1 MSWSKA
7 LRASLLTGLLLGTS
21 AILGACSFS
30 PVYSGTLASQPSLDL
45 AYAKPKTRLE
55 QVVYQELS
63 LRLGES
69 TSEMAP
75 LASVTVSSSVAD
87 LMVTTTANPAKGVQ
101 VTVSATLTITPRDG
115 VDTKPMVFTRSA
127 AAQYTRNGQ
136 VLADNAAAD
145 EAAERAAKSAAESL
159 RLAVLASLSRK

>member
-1 MSWSKA
+1 MSWPKA
-7 LRASLLTGLLLGTS
+7 LRVSLLTGLMLGTG

-30 PVYSGTLASQPSLDL
+30 PVYSGTLASQPSLNL

-75 LASVTVSSSVAD
+75 LASVTVSNSASDV
-87 LMVTTTANPAKGVQ
+87 MVTATADPAKAVRMV
-101 VTVSATLTITPRDG
+101 VTAVLTIAPRDG
-115 VDTKPMVFTRSA
+115 TDAKPIVFSRTA
-127 AAQYTRNGQ
+127 TAQYTRNGQ

-145 EAAERAAKSAAESL
+145 EASERAARSAAESL
-159 RLAVLASLSRK
+159 RLAVLASLSRR

>member
-1 MSWSKA
+1 MSWSKS
-7 LRASLLTGLLLGTS
+7 LRAPLLTGLMLATG

-30 PVYSGTLASQPSLDL
+30 PVYSGTLASQPSLNL

-75 LASVTVSSSVAD
+75 LASVTVSNSASDV
-87 LMVTTTANPAKGVQ
+87 MVTATADPAKAVRMV
-101 VTVSATLTITPRDG
+101 VTAVLTIAPRDG
-115 VDTKPMVFTRSA
+115 TDAKPMVFSRTA
-127 AAQYTRNGQ
+127 TAQYTRNGQ

-145 EAAERAAKSAAESL
+145 EASERAARSAAESL
-159 RLAVLASLSRK
+159 RLAVLASLSRR

>member
-7 LRASLLTGLLLGTS
+7 LRASLLTGMLLGTG
-21 AILGACSFS
+21 AILGACSFT
-30 PVYSGTLASQPSLDL
+30 PVYSGTLASQPSLNL

-69 TSEMAP
+69 TAETAP
-75 LASVTVSSSVAD
+75 LASVTVSNSATD
-87 LMVTTTANPAKGVQ
+87 IMVTSTTDPAKAVRMV
-101 VTVSATLTITPRDG
+101 VTAVLTITPRDG
-115 VDTKPMVFTRSA
+115 ADSKPIVFTRTA
-127 AAQYTRNGQ
+127 TAQYTRNGQ

-145 EAAERAAKSAAESL
+145 EASERAAKSAAESL